1 MLDEVKLWGIC
12 PLMAIST
19 VSTGSV
25 ITLNYALYNQFVVLS
40 QARAL
45 QNVNMKIYCN
55 VLLYDIVSNLTK
67 IYNMLIKISN
77 CDFHII

>member
-12 PLMAIST
+12 HLKAIST
-19 VSTGSV
+19 VSTCPV
-25 ITLNYALYNQFVVLS
+25 ITLNYALHNQFVVLS

-55 VLLYDIVSNLTK
+55 MCY
-67 IYNMLIKISN
+67 YMIS
-77 CDFHII
+77 CQTTQKYTIC